1 MRGGVSLAA
10 ALALPLQTDAGEPFP
25 QRDLIIFLAF
35 SVILF
40 TLVVQGLTLPW
51 LMRRLRVGDDGREV
65 EEEEVKA
72 RLHASAAALERLEEL
87 AAEDWTR
94 DETVERVRRLYEYR
108 QRRFSARRDGDD
120 SDGIE
125 DRSLA
130 FQRLSR
136 ELYNAQRQAVVA
148 LRNSGEISNEVM
160 TRIERDLDLE
170 DSRLEI

>member
-1 MRGGVSLAA
+1 
-10 ALALPLQTDAGEPFP
+10 
-25 QRDLIIFLAF
+25 
-35 SVILF
+35 
-40 TLVVQGLTLPW
+40 
-51 LMRRLRVGDDGREV
+51 LRVGDDGREV